1 MQFNVEPTSSDVT
14 LTQVVE
20 LSDSELFP
28 TFITY
33 NMNSQTNMIDI
44 RILSTDTVNVGTY
57 NLVIKAEAS
66 HINE

>member
-33 NMNSQTNMIDI
+33 NMNS
-44 RILSTDTVNVGTY
+44 
-57 NLVIKAEAS
+57 
-66 HINE
+66 